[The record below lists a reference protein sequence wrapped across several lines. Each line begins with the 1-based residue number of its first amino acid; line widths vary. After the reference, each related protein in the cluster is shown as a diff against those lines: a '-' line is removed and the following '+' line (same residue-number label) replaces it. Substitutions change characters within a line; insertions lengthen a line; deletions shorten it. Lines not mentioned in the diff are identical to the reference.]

1 MQPKT
6 YEAKDIIYP
15 ALIVSVSFC
24 FPFFLSGSKA
34 LRFVYP
40 NSVFGCKNFCS
51 YGRIFNVLR
60 WLGGNNQY
68 RACIGLLESITDSVL
83 WESEL
88 LGCTQRGKGQG
99 YFDFSNQWGHRSFWG
114 PLCTS
119 HMSQTSDNL
128 NDWLS
133 TPQQTSLGGLPEVSE
148 LQAVQGLRL
157 CSFLRK
163 FWNA

>member
-15 ALIVSVSFC
+15 ALIISVSF
-24 FPFFLSGSKA
+24 FFLSGSKA

-60 WLGGNNQY
+60 WLEGNNQY
-68 RACIGLLESITDSVL
+68 RVCIGLLESIPDSVL

-88 LGCTQRGKGQG
+88 LGCTQRGKGWG
-99 YFDFSNQWGHRSFWG
+99 ILTFLISGDTGPFDGLFVLPVWVRHLTIW
-114 PLCTS
+114 
-119 HMSQTSDNL
+119 MI
-128 NDWLS
+128 WLS
-133 TPQQTSLGGLPEVSE
+133 TPQQMRLGELPEVSE